1 MWLGVAVG
9 PIFLVGV
16 MVLVGL
22 LVVVLVV
29 KVKLLGVG
37 SVHVL
42 IVGDLYPQL
51 RPSPMVV
58 GGHVFCVGAVDARG
72 V

>member
-1 MWLGVAVG
+1 MAVG
-9 PIFLVGV
+9 PNFLVGV
-16 MVLVGL
+16 MVLVM
-22 LVVVLVV
+22 LVLVVLVV

-37 SVHVL
+37 SAHAL

>member
-1 MWLGVAVG
+1 MAVG
-9 PIFLVGV
+9 PNFLVGV
-16 MVLVGL
+16 MVLVML
-22 LVVVLVV
+22 VLVV
-29 KVKLLGVG
+29 LLVEVKLLGVG

-58 GGHVFCVGAVDARG
+58 GGHVFCVGAIARG
-72 V
+72 G